1 MRPLMLFS
9 LLLVAGCTSGAVER
23 AQAPQQQ
30 SGKALSFDSNNDA
43 EFNQAATR
51 AGEWCRETYGA
62 PATYLN
68 RRAGPMG
75 NIVTFG
81 CTTN

>member
-1 MRPLMLFS
+1 MLFC

-23 AQAPQQQ
+23 AEVPQQQ

-43 EFNQAATR
+43 DFNQAATR
-51 AGEWCRETYGA
+51 AGEWCRETYDV
-62 PATYLN
+62 PAKYLS
-68 RRAGPMG
+68 RRAGPTG